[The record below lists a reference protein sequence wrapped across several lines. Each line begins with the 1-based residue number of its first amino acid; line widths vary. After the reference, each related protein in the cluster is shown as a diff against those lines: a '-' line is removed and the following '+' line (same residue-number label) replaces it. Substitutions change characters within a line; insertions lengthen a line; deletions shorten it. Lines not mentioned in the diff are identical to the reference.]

1 MKLFIFSFH
10 VNEIFST
17 YFQHKIRKR
26 KKCLWTS
33 LVVTVRQTSGTENWN
48 NNIRTAPNRRR
59 LLENGTEQRT
69 KCFEDYRLVGNFK
82 TWISMEKP
90 FQNNNKK
97 MVKEENHLEYEKLKI
112 FSFTFVFVAHQATI
126 RRHWTHHCT
135 MLHAWSEQWNISRIC
150 RHRPAEEKK

>member
-1 MKLFIFSFH
+1 MTLRMKLFIFSFH

-48 NNIRTAPNRRR
+48 NNIRTAPNRKR

-97 MVKEENHLEYEKLKI
+97 MVKEEPFGEEPFGIWKTKNFLFY
-112 FSFTFVFVAHQATI
+112 
-126 RRHWTHHCT
+126 
-135 MLHAWSEQWNISRIC
+135 IC
-150 RHRPAEEKK
+150 FCCPSSNY